1 VQPTQT
7 IALHFSP
14 GRDPLA
20 WFRLAWRR
28 NRPLTFA
35 GALMVLTLAATL
47 VGLVVDPRVIIGAP
61 AWLKPAKFSVSI
73 AIYCFTLLW
82 LLGFVQGHRRLVGL
96 VAWGTAGGLLL
107 EQVLIVLQVVRGTTS
122 HFNVATPFDAAVWG
136 AMGSTIVLVWFLT
149 LLTAILLIR
158 QRLPNPA
165 FAWALR
171 LGVLVS
177 LVGMTIAFFMTQPT
191 PAQEAQAAAG
201 GGMPIAGGHSVGVP
215 DGGSGLPIVGW
226 STVGGDLRAA
236 HFVGLHALQVL
247 PLLGWLLSRTNLDAR
262 RQVALVWTAG
272 VAYLGLVLLLTWQ
285 ALRGQSI
292 IAPDG
297 LTLGAFAALVAVA
310 GAASLAVVATR
321 WRPAAG

>member
-1 VQPTQT
+1 
-7 IALHFSP
+7 
-14 GRDPLA
+14 
-20 WFRLAWRR
+20 
-28 NRPLTFA
+28 
-35 GALMVLTLAATL
+35 
-47 VGLVVDPRVIIGAP
+47 
-61 AWLKPAKFSVSI
+61 
-73 AIYCFTLLW
+73 
-82 LLGFVQGHRRLVGL
+82 
-96 VAWGTAGGLLL
+96 
-107 EQVLIVLQVVRGTTS
+107 
-122 HFNVATPFDAAVWG
+122 
-136 AMGSTIVLVWFLT
+136 MGSTIVLVWFLT